1 MLIREHVVLGE
12 ITLASVLQVVCI
24 YDGECIKEAPRR
36 EVKEEVEIDCK
47 PITLLQI
54 QEKVPSWIHFDFLAE
69 KIVPFCVIIPCP
81 PHRDAIIMQ
90 RICAKDH
97 GRLKCPSV
105 VKYCMPS
112 IYEQLS
118 VNTCVILEVQH
129 NRRIPSQTDGVCLNT
144 LVLLEYKE
152 EEEEISLNIP
162 PKPKNDGFRR
172 PEGTKQNLRT
182 EILKKIQEASV
193 LPVEKKPMNE
203 NFSWNLY

>member
-1 MLIREHVVLGE
+1 
-12 ITLASVLQVVCI
+12 
-24 YDGECIKEAPRR
+24 
-36 EVKEEVEIDCK
+36 
-47 PITLLQI
+47 
-54 QEKVPSWIHFDFLAE
+54 
-69 KIVPFCVIIPCP
+69 
-81 PHRDAIIMQ
+81 
-90 RICAKDH
+90 
-97 GRLKCPSV
+97 
-105 VKYCMPS
+105 MPS

-129 NRRIPSQTDGVCLNT
+129 NRRIPSQSDGVCLNT

-203 NFSWNLY
+203 YFSWNLYWRRLTLTVLWITYLLSLQFCYNKFTSTMRLSSSSFVYNKDNNYKDDIVFKKIN